1 MELRVKE
8 VCKDKGVT
16 LAEIASKIGVAQAS
30 LSKMLG
36 GNPTIGTL
44 EKIATALDVPMW
56 QLFAS
61 PEEVQLKKN
70 SISVKCPH
78 CEKSFNINI
87 KVD

>member
-16 LAEIASKIGVAQAS
+16 LAEIANKIGVAQAS

-44 EKIATALDVPMW
+44 EKIAIALGVPVTELFEQPKKDDVS
-56 QLFAS
+56 LT
-61 PEEVQLKKN
+61 
-70 SISVKCPH
+70 CPH
-78 CEKSFNINI
+78 CGKKIKIEKAE
-87 KVD
+87 